1 MNNVVIGTALN
12 YSVEHIK
19 NFVLSFRKHNT
30 VDDIILIYNL
40 TDVNKVN
47 EMFDFTE
54 KYNVKLVDF
63 APYDTLPIHVVS
75 SRFLRYLDIVNQ
87 FKEYEKILLADVR
100 DVFFQS
106 NPFDN
111 LPDGEF
117 MYAFTE
123 DPGLSIEKEEH
134 HINMILKL
142 FGRETLEQFAGKK
155 IICSGT
161 IIGTNRKMAQW
172 LYTFKDYLTQIQKG
186 KPAICYE
193 MLLDQVIAN
202 HIYYFQD
209 NGKEIELK
217 NNGDIVGTIGL
228 CITHPD
234 HVGDMKIENG
244 VIYLDG
250 KIPAIIH
257 QYDRS
262 PELFNQ
268 ISELYPC

>member
-1 MNNVVIGTALN
+1 MKNVVIGTALN
-12 YSVEHIK
+12 YSVIHIK
-19 NFVLSFRKHNT
+19 NFILSFRKFNKD
-30 VDDIILIYNL
+30 DDIILIYNL
-40 TDVNKVN
+40 NTPEVESFFIEN
-47 EMFDFTE
+47 
-54 KYNVKLVDF
+54 NVKLVDF
-63 APYDTLPIHVVS
+63 EPHNQFPGHVVS
-75 SRFLRYLDIVNQ
+75 TRFLKYLDIVDN
-87 FKEYEKILLADVR
+87 FKNYKHILLADVR

-106 NPFDN
+106 NPFLD

-117 MYAFTE
+117 LYSFTE

-161 IIGTNRKMAQW
+161 ILGTNEKMKNW
-172 LYTFKDYLTQIQKG
+172 LITFRDYLTQIQKG

-217 NNGDIVGTIGL
+217 DNGNIVGTIGL
-228 CITHPD
+228 CITHPK
-234 HVGDMKIENG
+234 HVGDMKFEDG

-250 KIPAIIH
+250 KVPSIIH
-257 QYDRS
+257 Q
-262 PELFNQ
+262 
-268 ISELYPC
+268 

>member
-12 YSVEHIK
+12 YSVIHIK
-19 NFVLSFRKHNT
+19 NFILSFRKFNKD
-30 VDDIILIYNL
+30 DDIILIYNL
-40 TDVNKVN
+40 NTPEVKSFFIEN
-47 EMFDFTE
+47 
-54 KYNVKLVDF
+54 NVKLVDF
-63 APYDTLPIHVVS
+63 EPHNQFPAHVVS
-75 SRFLRYLDIVNQ
+75 SRFLKYLDIVDH
-87 FKEYEKILLADVR
+87 FKDYKHFLLADVR

-117 MYAFTE
+117 LYAFTE
-123 DPGLSIEKEEH
+123 DPGLSIEREEH

-142 FGRETLEQFAGKK
+142 FGRETLEQFAGKT

-161 IIGTNRKMAQW
+161 ILGTKQMMMNW
-172 LYTFKDYLTQIQKG
+172 LLGFRSYLTQIQKS

-228 CITHPD
+228 CITHPE

-262 PELFNQ
+262 PELFKQ
-268 ISELYPC
+268 ISDLYPC